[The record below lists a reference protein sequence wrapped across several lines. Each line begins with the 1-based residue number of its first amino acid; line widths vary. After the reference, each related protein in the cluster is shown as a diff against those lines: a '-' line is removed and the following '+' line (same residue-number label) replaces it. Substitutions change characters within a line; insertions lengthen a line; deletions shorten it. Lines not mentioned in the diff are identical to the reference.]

1 MRVTLKDIAK
11 RAGVS
16 RPAVSMVLNN
26 RDTTHL
32 SEAKKQEVLRLAHEM
47 GYRPN
52 YSALQL
58 RGKSTRVIGVIGTV
72 FSVPVH
78 AAIIEEV
85 MCCFR
90 EQGYHVLLGEHGNDT
105 RHEMELVAEFESR
118 GVDGIILFN
127 AVTPRIR
134 EIIRVPHAAVSHNQK
149 SYDLCTDLRLGGLLA
164 GRHLTG
170 HGHRKI
176 AFVERCG
183 NSGVL
188 RRQGLIDALAE
199 AGVTFEPSWHL
210 KLEPEQENASAAIK
224 RLLEQ
229 GVTAFFTLNDFLGGQ
244 VLAELHRLNIRV
256 PEQAAVI
263 GFDGLTFTAG
273 LYPRLTTVVQPV
285 RELGRQ
291 TVELMLRRIG
301 GEAPG
306 ETPLLLP
313 PHLHIGESCGCRG
326 RMIYP
331 ENQTIFKE

>member
-26 RDTTHL
+26 RGTNHL

-78 AAIIEEV
+78 AAIIEEI
-85 MCCFR
+85 MRSFR
-90 EQGYHVLLGEHGNDT
+90 ERGYHVLLGDHGNDS
-105 RHEMELVAEFESR
+105 RHELELVAEFESR

-134 EIIRVPHAAVSHNQK
+134 EKIRVPLVAASHNQQ

-176 AFVERCG
+176 AFVEHHPD
-183 NSGVL
+183 SGVL
-188 RRQGLIDALAE
+188 RRRGLADALAE
-199 AGVTFEPSWHL
+199 IGAAFDPAWHIRT
-210 KLEPEQENASAAIK
+210 EQTQEETGAAVR
-224 RLLEQ
+224 RLFEQ
-229 GVTAFFTLNDFLGGQ
+229 GVTAFFTLNDFIGGRM
-244 VLAELHRLNIRV
+244 LAELHRLGIRV
-256 PEQAAVI
+256 PEQAAVV
-263 GFDGLTFTAG
+263 GFDGLTFTAS
-273 LYPRLTTVVQPV
+273 LFPQLTTVVQPV

-301 GEAPG
+301 GEQDSG
-306 ETPLLLP
+306 TPLLLP
-313 PHLHIGESCGCRG
+313 PRLHIGESCGCPCRVA
-326 RMIYP
+326 YP
-331 ENQTIFKE
+331 GNQSIFKE